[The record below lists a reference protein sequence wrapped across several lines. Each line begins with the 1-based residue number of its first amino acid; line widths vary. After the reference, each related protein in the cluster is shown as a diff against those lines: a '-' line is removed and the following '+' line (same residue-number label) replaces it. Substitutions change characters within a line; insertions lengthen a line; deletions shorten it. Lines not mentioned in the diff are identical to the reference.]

1 MTYIY
6 DTTDEAIDYIC
17 IARYIYSGVT
27 IEVCTELKASSL
39 REACE
44 TFEEMLN
51 SDDYEKRRWQVTVEE
66 RAAMTCAV

>member
-17 IARYIYSGVT
+17 TVRYIHSGVT
-27 IEVCTELKASSL
+27 IEVRTELKASSL

-44 TFEEMLN
+44 LFEDKLN
-51 SDDYEKRRWQVTVEE
+51 IKIQEKAQGDTK
-66 RAAMTCAV
+66 